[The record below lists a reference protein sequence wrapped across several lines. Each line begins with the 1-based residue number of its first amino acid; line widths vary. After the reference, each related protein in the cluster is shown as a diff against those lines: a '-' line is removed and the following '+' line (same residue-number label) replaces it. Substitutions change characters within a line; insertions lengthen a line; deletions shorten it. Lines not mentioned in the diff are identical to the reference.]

1 MVADRAGGAG
11 ISPLGPPPPLTAQ
24 GEIRTILARILLPY
38 PLRSAPMSR
47 PLAVICLAAGMG
59 KRTKVSMPKVLLPLC
74 GRTLVSSA
82 LLAAAELKPART
94 VVVLHNQKERVQA
107 SLEKD
112 LAGKFDGS
120 SQSIH
125 YVDQGEPNG
134 TGHAVQV
141 GMEPLKDFVGDV
153 LVIYGDCPLM
163 TAETLQDMVDLRAD
177 SACSALTAYPDD
189 VTGLGRILR
198 NDEGHFVGIRESKD
212 CSEEELQIDEVNCG
226 FYCFDSE
233 MLRPALA
240 RLQPNN
246 AQGEYYLTDVI
257 ADFVSQGQV
266 LPTAEAVDVA
276 EIMGVNSLS
285 DLSLVQSVMQERIL
299 LEHMSNGVLIADPAA
314 TWIDHDVEIG
324 SDSRILPC
332 TVIGSGCKIGND
344 CEVGP
349 FTHLRGGTV
358 LEDGAALG
366 NFVEAKNAQIGPGAK
381 AKHLTYLGDAVV
393 GANANI
399 GCGTITANYD
409 GVNKHQTKIGAGA
422 FIGSGTV
429 LCAPSEVGDE
439 AMTAAGAVVKPGSAI
454 KAQELWLG
462 VPARY
467 LRQRELPAAALPST
481 GENKQ

>member
-1 MVADRAGGAG
+1 M
-11 ISPLGPPPPLTAQ
+11 T
-24 GEIRTILARILLPY
+24 
-38 PLRSAPMSR
+38 R

-59 KRTKVSMPKVLLPLC
+59 TRTKVSIPKVLLPLC
-74 GRTLVSSA
+74 GRTLASSA

-94 VVVLHNQKERVQA
+94 VVVLHNQMDKVQA
-107 SLEKD
+107 SLEKS
-112 LAGKFDGS
+112 LEGRFS
-120 SQSIH
+120 SID
-125 YVDQGEPNG
+125 YVDQGAPNG

-153 LVIYGDCPLM
+153 IVIYGDCPLM
-163 TAETLQDMVDLRAD
+163 TAETLQDLVDLRGD

-198 NDEGHFVGIRESKD
+198 DDNGNFVGIREHKD
-212 CSEEELQIDEVNCG
+212 CSDEELLIDETNCG

-233 MLRPALA
+233 KLRPALE

-257 ADFVSQGQV
+257 ADFVSQGEV
-266 LPTAEAVDVA
+266 LPTAEAADIA
-276 EIMGVNSLS
+276 EIMGVNSLQ
-285 DLSLVQSVMQERIL
+285 DLAIVQSVMQERIL
-299 LEHMSNGVLIADPAA
+299 FDHLGNGVMIIDPAA

-324 SDSRILPC
+324 SDTKILPG
-332 TVIGSGCKIGND
+332 TVIGAGCKIGKG

-366 NFVEAKNAQIGPGAK
+366 NFVEAKNAHVHEGAK
-381 AKHLTYLGDAVV
+381 AKHLTYLGDATV
-393 GANANI
+393 GAKANI

-409 GVNKHQTKIGAGA
+409 GQKKHRTNIGAGA

-429 LCAPSEVGDE
+429 LCAPVDVEDE
-439 AMTAAGAVVKPGSAI
+439 AMTAAGAVVRPGSHI
-454 KAQELWLG
+454 KTRELWLG

-467 LRQRELPAAALPST
+467 LRQRELPAA
-481 GENKQ
+481 GEKKA